1 VQFSSAA
8 LFRPCKRRHSAKQN
22 GGWLCGGYV
31 EGCWATRIDF
41 CLNIQGLRRPAVNP
55 YFFVGNTKVLVMT
68 LRSRLI
74 AFVSVLVAAIIVIL
88 SSVAYQR
95 MKAEISGGVEREIQA
110 AVTGSGEALTRWA
123 GQRSDAVQAAA
134 ARISNTGEPYLAL
147 TVAKDGGRFDQTFV
161 GFGDKRMMY
170 FTPEKKPS
178 EGYDPTSR
186 AWYKKVAEEK
196 TAALTAPYIFV
207 STKKLGVTFA
217 APVMENGSM
226 IGVVGGD
233 IALEGIVKLT
243 QDIRLNGDGYA
254 FLVTRDGKIVAHPA
268 QDSTLK
274 DVNEVMPGLTTDA
287 LSRMADARKLEEVQ
301 IGGRAMLVS
310 LTPVAGTDWLL
321 GTVIDHDKI
330 FAPLNNMLVLLVL
343 VGIVLGVIA
352 IVIANIALRQL
363 LGGLT
368 RLRDALTEIASGGGD
383 LTHALAV
390 GRRDEI
396 GLTAEAFNRFISS
409 LREMFLAVRT
419 QSEQMDTAVLS
430 LKQATRTL
438 SADSLKQADL
448 SSSTAATIEE
458 ITVSINHIADNA
470 QAVESSAIDTGRVS
484 QESAVAVQE
493 LAERIDRISG
503 AVEQLSATLGRLG
516 LASEQITSIV
526 GVIKEIAEQTNLLA
540 LNAAIEAARAGEQGR
555 GFSVVADEV
564 RKLAERTANATVEIG
579 KLIESNHTEI
589 SSALKDMNSTR
600 SSVTEGVETSHE
612 VAQHMA
618 GIDAQMNE
626 VMRGIRD
633 IAEATREQSAA
644 TNDMARAAEQVTR
657 MASDTDVAVQ
667 SAAQTSNQLHELS
680 QTLQKLVGQFKL

>member
-1 VQFSSAA
+1 
-8 LFRPCKRRHSAKQN
+8 
-22 GGWLCGGYV
+22 
-31 EGCWATRIDF
+31 
-41 CLNIQGLRRPAVNP
+41 
-55 YFFVGNTKVLVMT
+55 MT
-68 LRSRLI
+68 LRSKLI

-95 MKAEISGGVEREIQA
+95 MKAEISSGVEREIQA

-123 GQRSDAVQAAA
+123 EQRSDAVQAAA
-134 ARISNTGEPYLAL
+134 ARITNSGEPYLAL

-161 GFGDKRMMY
+161 GFGDKRMIY
-170 FTPEKKPS
+170 FNPEKKPA

-186 AWYKKVAEEK
+186 AWYKKVAEVK
-196 TAALTAPYIFV
+196 GVALTAPYIFS

-217 APVMENGSM
+217 APVLDNGNM

-233 IALEGIVKLT
+233 IALEGIIKLT

-268 QDSTLK
+268 PESTLK
-274 DVNEVMPGLTTDA
+274 DVNEVMPGLNADS
-287 LSRMADARKLEEVQ
+287 LGRLADARKLEEMQ
-301 IGGRAMLVS
+301 IGDRAMLVS

-321 GTVIDHDKI
+321 GTVIDRDKI
-330 FAPLNNMLVLLVL
+330 FAPLNNMLILLVL
-343 VGIVLGVIA
+343 VGLVLGVIA
-352 IVIANIALRQL
+352 IAIANVALRQL

-383 LTHALAV
+383 LTHALPVAH
-390 GRRDEI
+390 RDEI
-396 GLTAEAFNRFISS
+396 GLTAEAFNRFIRS
-409 LREMFLAVRT
+409 LREMFLEVRK
-419 QSEQMDTAVLS
+419 QSSQMDTAVLS

-484 QESAVAVQE
+484 QESAEAVQD
-493 LAERIDRISG
+493 LATRIDRISG
-503 AVEQLSATLGRLG
+503 AVEQLSSTLSRLG
-516 LASEQITSIV
+516 VASEQITSIV

-564 RKLAERTANATVEIG
+564 RKLAERTASATVEIG

-589 SSALKDMNSTR
+589 SSALKDMDSTR
-600 SSVTEGVETSHE
+600 RSVTEGVETSHQ

-657 MASDTDVAVQ
+657 MASETDVAVQ
-667 SAAQTSNQLHELS
+667 SAAQTSNDLHELS
-680 QTLQKLVGQFKL
+680 QTLQGLVGQFKL